1 MGILAVSTFEISL
14 FLHVTAVVV
23 GFGATFAESIMF
35 PVAIKLD
42 SRHLPYVHRL
52 QMAINQ
58 RLATP
63 AMVVILVTGFYQ
75 VDKGGYSLGDAWISA
90 SFAIVIVLG
99 GLIGA
104 YFIPADR
111 RLGAMVERE
120 IAAAGPGT
128 VTLSEDYQ
136 RQARIEGMVGGLA
149 GLLVIV
155 AIFLMIAKPGA

>member
-1 MGILAVSTFEISL
+1 VSVLAVTTFELSL

-35 PVAIKLD
+35 PVAMKLD
-42 SRHLPYVHRL
+42 ARHLPYVHKL
-52 QMAINQ
+52 QLAINQ

-63 AMVVILVTGFYQ
+63 AMVVILVTGLYQ
-75 VDKGGYSLGDAWISA
+75 VDEGGYSLGDAWISA

-104 YFIPADR
+104 YFVPEDR

-120 IAAAGPGT
+120 VAAAGSGA
-128 VTLSEDYQ
+128 VTLSADYQ
-136 RQARIEGMVGGLA
+136 RRARIEGMVGGLA

-155 AIFLMIAKPGA
+155 AIFLMVAKPGA

>member
-1 MGILAVSTFEISL
+1 VHITAVSTFEVSL

-35 PVAIKLD
+35 PVAMKLD
-42 SRHLPYVHRL
+42 ARHLPYVHRL
-52 QMAINQ
+52 QLAINQ

-63 AMVVILVTGFYQ
+63 AMVVILVTGIYQ
-75 VDKGGYSLGDAWISA
+75 VDEGGFSFGDAWVSA
-90 SFAIVIVLG
+90 SFAIVIALG
-99 GLIGA
+99 ALIGA
-104 YFIPADR
+104 YFVPADR

-120 IAAAGPGT
+120 IAAAGTGE

-136 RQARIEGMVGGLA
+136 RQARIEGMLGALA